1 MRISDWSSDV
11 CSSDLG
17 VPAAQIGSVGG
28 PIAGQI
34 NNFIGGN
41 PALVPEKSTTW
52 TIGAVIQP
60 RALPGFTATVDFFDI
75 KVKDAIL
82 QIPEQPALDICY
94 GIQQDASGPF
104 CSLIARSPTG
114 RINGDTTRSEEHTS
128 ELQALKRIS

>member
-60 RALPGFTATVDFFDI
+60 RALPGFTATVAFFDLQ
-75 KVKDAIL
+75 VKDAIL
-82 QIPEQPALDICY
+82 QIPGQSVLDI
-94 GIQQDASGPF
+94 G
-104 CSLIARSPTG
+104 
-114 RINGDTTRSEEHTS
+114 RSEERRVGNECVSPCYSTWSPHD
-128 ELQALKRIS
+128 

>member
-75 KVKDAIL
+75 KVKNAIL
-82 QIPEQPALDICY
+82 QKPDQSVLDICY
-94 GIQQDASGPF
+94 GFEQDSSGTL
-104 CSLIARSPTG
+104 CSPLARSPNGRLTG
-114 RINGDTTRSEEHTS
+114 VTS
-128 ELQALKRIS
+128 VG